1 MEILTVLFFLNIKLS
16 FFLKFHLYFLGYVER
31 LISDAIRH
39 GDKHAETME
48 MANYWIEEK
57 QLVHK
62 LFKVLVPRF
71 QNTSSSYTRMLNAPI
86 PHATPE
92 DSYHYFR
99 SVIELRGNPFPPLI
113 KSGIDNKLLIQNVLL
128 DEAKKEFRT
137 AKYAEIAMDLEAKAI
152 AETKRINPSESRD
165 SVAIEDQVELNSSG
179 DKVADVNEATCEKS
193 SEPK

>member
-1 MEILTVLFFLNIKLS
+1 
-16 FFLKFHLYFLGYVER
+16 
-31 LISDAIRH
+31 
-39 GDKHAETME
+39 
-48 MANYWIEEK
+48 
-57 QLVHK
+57 
-62 LFKVLVPRF
+62 
-71 QNTSSSYTRMLNAPI
+71 MLNAPI

-128 DEAKKEFRT
+128 EEAKKEFRT

-152 AETKRINPSESRD
+152 AETKRINPSESID